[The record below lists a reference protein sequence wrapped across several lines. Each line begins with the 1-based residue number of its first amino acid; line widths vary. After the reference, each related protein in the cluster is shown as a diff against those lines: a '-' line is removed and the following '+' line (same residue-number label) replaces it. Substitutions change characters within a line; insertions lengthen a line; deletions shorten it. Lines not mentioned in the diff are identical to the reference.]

1 MQKDI
6 HKEDYFQV
14 LMCALVDESR
24 KLLPTF
30 NPMPEAYRINSEMS
44 KAGSYVEMIPGGTII
59 QTVPQDFVKK
69 LEKTILPEYRRL
81 AASLIDHFID
91 SFEKQGGDRNKIT
104 EHFERMYKWKK

>member
-6 HKEDYFQV
+6 HNEDYFQV
-14 LMCALVDESR
+14 LMCAFVDECR

-44 KAGSYVEMIPGGTII
+44 KAGSWVEMIPGGTII

-69 LEKTILPEYRRL
+69 LEATILPEYRRL
-81 AASLIDHFID
+81 AANLIDQFINE
-91 SFEKQGGDRNKIT
+91 FESQGGSRRQIT
-104 EHFERMYKWKK
+104 EKFESMYIWKK